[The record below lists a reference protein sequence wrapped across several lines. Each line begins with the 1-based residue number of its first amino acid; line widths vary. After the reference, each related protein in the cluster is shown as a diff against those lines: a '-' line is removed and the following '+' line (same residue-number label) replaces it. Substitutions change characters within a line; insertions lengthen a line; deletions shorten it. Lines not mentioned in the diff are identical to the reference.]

1 MTSPPFCPGYPP
13 PFDVLVASFPG
24 SAVYSQDAFRFEWGP
39 IFHRGRLDGTA
50 QVLILG
56 QDPAVHE
63 TVTRRIL
70 VGVAGQRVQGL
81 LTRLGLTR
89 SYVMV
94 NTFLYSVFGQSGGT
108 GHIHDP
114 GITTYR
120 NQWLTTLTATSPV
133 TAVIT
138 LGTLAADAF
147 AQWQQTPAGAAYT
160 GHHAA
165 LLHPTFPESASSHGQ
180 KARSPQRPRNCSRTG
195 TPLCRPSEPRS
206 PNRTSHKTAAR
217 LRQNLHRR
225 RPSRHPVGRPPA
237 RTAGV
242 DAQRTKLG
250 HPHRHEQRHQTR
262 HDPDHRAA
270 LRPGRHT
277 LVIAADRP
285 DRGGRPI
292 DLPGSSVVAARS
304 ARWSARQ
311 DRSQGRATRSTTT

>member
-24 SAVYSQDAFRFEWGP
+24 STVYPQDAFRVEWGP

-165 LLHPTFPESASSHGQ
+165 LLHPPFPSPRRRRA
-180 KARSPQRPRNCSRTG
+180 KPRSPQRPRNCSRTG

-206 PNRTSHKTAAR
+206 PNRTSHKTAAPTAKPSPT
-217 LRQNLHRR
+217 QTFPPSR
-225 RPSRHPVGRPPA
+225 RPTSRPDCRSGCAANETGPPA
-237 RTAGV
+237 
-242 DAQRTKLG
+242 
-250 HPHRHEQRHQTR
+250 
-262 HDPDHRAA
+262 
-270 LRPGRHT
+270 
-277 LVIAADRP
+277 
-285 DRGGRPI
+285 
-292 DLPGSSVVAARS
+292 S
-304 ARWSARQ
+304 A
-311 DRSQGRATRSTTT
+311 

>member
-24 SAVYSQDAFRFEWGP
+24 SAVYPQDAFRVEWGP

-114 GITTYR
+114 GITMDR

-147 AQWQQTPAGAAYT
+147 ARWQQTPAGAAYT

-180 KARSPQRPRNCSRTG
+180 TTLAAA
-195 TPLCRPSEPRS
+195 
-206 PNRTSHKTAAR
+206 TAKLLANWNAA
-217 LRQNLHRR
+217 L
-225 RPSRHPVGRPPA
+225 PA
-237 RTAGV
+237 LRTAVAQSDQPQDGGAYGKTFT
-242 DAQRTKLG
+242 DADLPAIPSADLPPGLPEWMRSE
-250 HPHRHEQRHQTR
+250 RNWATR
-262 HDPDHRAA
+262 IGMNSDIKRATIQITVPPFARAA
-270 LRPGRHT
+270 THP
-277 LVIAADRP
+277 
-285 DRGGRPI
+285 
-292 DLPGSSVVAARS
+292 
-304 ARWSARQ
+304 
-311 DRSQGRATRSTTT
+311 